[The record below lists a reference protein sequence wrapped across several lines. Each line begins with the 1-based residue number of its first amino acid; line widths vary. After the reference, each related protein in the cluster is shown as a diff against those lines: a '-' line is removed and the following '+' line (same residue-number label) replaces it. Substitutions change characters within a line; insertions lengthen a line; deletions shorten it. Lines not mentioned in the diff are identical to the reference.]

1 MMRAFQVGFAAIV
14 LAAASLLALGSASA
28 EYPLR
33 PVRII
38 VPNEAGGV
46 YDLVGRLLA
55 GELSKRLGQS
65 VFVENRP
72 GGGSVTGTL
81 AAATATP
88 DGHTLLMG
96 GLSNIAFNPGLYE
109 KLPYDPTRDFV
120 PVGLAYT
127 FPYVMV
133 ARGGLPQSSVAQII
147 EAARQTPDRFSIGSP
162 GRGSAPQVLG
172 AAMMKNAGVRF
183 VEIPYKGTQAQYAD
197 LLAGRIDLMFSSESA
212 ALPHIATGKIK
223 GIAIAGPRRSSRAPD
238 IPTMAESGMPV
249 LEMEAWLGL
258 FAPAATPPDIV
269 ERLRDELRES
279 IPALTERFA
288 ASGGEPMQLTGAET
302 DAFVRRELER
312 WMTVI
317 REAGIRAD

>member
-1 MMRAFQVGFAAIV
+1 M
-14 LAAASLLALGSASA
+14 
-28 EYPLR
+28 
-33 PVRII
+33 
-38 VPNEAGGV
+38 PNEAGGV

-81 AAATATP
+81 AAATAAP

-109 KLPYDPTRDFV
+109 KLPYDPIRDFV

-147 EAARQTPDRFSIGSP
+147 EKRHARTPDSFSIGSP

-172 AAMMKNAGVRF
+172 AAMMKSAGVKF
-183 VEIPYKGTQAQYAD
+183 VEIPYKGTQAQYTD

-238 IPTMAESGMPV
+238 IPTMAGSGMPG
-249 LEMEAWLGL
+249 LEMEAWLRVVRAGRD
-258 FAPAATPPDIV
+258 AAGHCGASSCMSFV
-269 ERLRDELRES
+269 QS
-279 IPALTERFA
+279 IPVLTERFA
-288 ASGGEPMQLTGAET
+288 ASGGEPMQLTREET
-302 DAFVRRELER
+302 DAFVRKELER